1 MADHPKPKNIHVFH
15 EGNPVAE
22 KKILI
27 AVILTFIV
35 MVVEITSG
43 WLFNSMALLADG
55 WHMSTHAFALGLSIF
70 AYVAARKFSQHSRFN
85 FGTWKIEILASYTS
99 ALFLVGVAIVMA
111 YESIIRLINPAE
123 IKYNEAIGVAILGLL
138 VNLLCAW
145 LLREKH
151 DHHGE
156 HHHHDLNLRSAYIH
170 VITDA
175 ATSVLAIIAL
185 LAGKWWGANWL
196 DPVMGIVGAVLI
208 SMWAYGLLRDSSFI
222 LLDAEMGMPL
232 AQEIE
237 QIIESNTKQATINDL
252 HLWRVS
258 KDKYACII
266 SLTTQ
271 ESISPEYIKS
281 LLQSHQELA
290 HITVEVNQAT

>member
-1 MADHPKPKNIHVFH
+1 MTNHQKSKNIHIFH

-35 MVVEITSG
+35 MIVEIVSG

-99 ALFLVGVAIVMA
+99 ALFLVGVAIIMA
-111 YESIIRLINPAE
+111 YESLIRLINPAA
-123 IKYNEAIGVAILGLL
+123 IQYNEAIGVAILGLL
-138 VNLLCAW
+138 VNLICAW

-151 DHHGE
+151 DHHHGE

-185 LAGKWWGANWL
+185 LAGKWWGASWL
-196 DPVMGIVGAVLI
+196 DPVMGIVGAILI
-208 SMWAYGLLRDSSFI
+208 SVWAYGLLRDSSFI

-237 QIIESNTKQATINDL
+237 QTIENNTAQTTIDDL

-266 SLTTQ
+266 SITTKQ
-271 ESISPEYIKS
+271 PMTPEYIKS
-281 LLQSHQELA
+281 LLKLYPELA
-290 HITVEVNQAT
+290 HITVEINH